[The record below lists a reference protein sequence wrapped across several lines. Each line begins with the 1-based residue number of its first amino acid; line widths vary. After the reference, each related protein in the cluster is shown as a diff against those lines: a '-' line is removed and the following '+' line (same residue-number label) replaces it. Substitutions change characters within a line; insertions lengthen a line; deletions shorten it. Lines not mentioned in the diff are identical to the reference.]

1 MRALRRRVSLIPS
14 RAGGFTLMEM
24 IAVIV
29 LLGIVIAIVGGNV
42 MGSFDKSKYQ
52 AGTIAAKKLGEQVAQ
67 YAMSAGHAPSTLQ
80 DLLKRDG
87 LGPFARES
95 DLKDPYGHAFAYRA
109 PGEDGRDFEVVFLGK
124 DGKPGGDGMNL
135 DHGHWQ

>member
-1 MRALRRRVSLIPS
+1 
-14 RAGGFTLMEM
+14 M

-52 AGTIAAKKLGEQVAQ
+52 AGTIAAKKLGDQVAQ
-67 YAMSAGHAPSTLQ
+67 YAMSAGRAPATLQ
-80 DLLKRDG
+80 DLLRRDG
-87 LGPFARES
+87 LGPFAREA
-95 DLKDPYGHAFAYRA
+95 DLKDPYGHAFGYRS
-109 PGEDGRDFEVVFLGK
+109 PGQDGRDFEVVFLGK
-124 DGKPGGDGMNL
+124 DGKPGGDGMNQ

>member
-1 MRALRRRVSLIPS
+1 MRALRRRVPLIPS
-14 RAGGFTLMEM
+14 RARGFTLMEM

-42 MGSFDKSKYQ
+42 MGSFDKSKYK
-52 AGTIAAKKLGEQVAQ
+52 AGTIAAQKLGEQVAQ
-67 YAMSAGHAPSTLQ
+67 YAMSAGHAPSALQ

-87 LGPFARES
+87 LGPFAREA